1 MSDSYIRRLFAGR
14 LGGANFGKE
23 DVIYKFEKIK
33 RAKRAVVAANPGV
46 EMIDMGVGEPDWM
59 ADKIVV
65 DELSTQAARPENR
78 GYTDN
83 GIAEFKEAAAK
94 YMEKVYGVRGLDPA
108 SQVNHAIGSKPALAM
123 MPAVFINPGD
133 VTLMTVPGYPVMGT
147 HTAYYGGEVYN
158 MPLNRAAGFLPEL
171 DLVPDEKLARA
182 KMLYINYPNN
192 PTGATATAKFFDK
205 VVAFAKKHNLVVVQD
220 AAYGALVYGQKPL
233 SFLSVDGGAEVG
245 VEVHSLSKAFNMT
258 GWRLAFVAGNR
269 LVVSGFAQ
277 VKDNCDSGQFAAIQR
292 AGIAALNNTSI
303 TDRTVA
309 KYERRLKAMVAALRG
324 VGFDARV
331 PGGTFYLYVPAP
343 KGIRGGPR
351 FANAEECGQF
361 LIREKLISTVPE
373 DEVGN
378 FLRFSCTFVAKDEA
392 EEKRVLDLM
401 ARRLKEVGFEF

>member
-14 LGGANFGKE
+14 LGGGNFGKGDE
-23 DVIYKFEKIK
+23 IYKFEKIK
-33 RAKRAVVAANPGV
+33 RAKRAAVAANPGV

-65 DELSTQAARPENR
+65 DELSAQAAKPENR

-108 SQVNHAIGSKPALAM
+108 TQVNHAIGSKPALAM

-147 HTAYYGGEVYN
+147 HTEYYGGEVYN
-158 MPLNRAAGFLPEL
+158 MPLNRSAGFLPEL
-171 DLVPDEKLARA
+171 DLVPEEKLAKA

-205 VVAFAKKHNLVVVQD
+205 VVSFAKKHNLVVVQD

-292 AGIAALNNTSI
+292 AGIAALNDTSI

-331 PGGTFYLYVPAP
+331 PGGTFYLFVPAP
-343 KGIRGGPR
+343 KGIRGGAR

-373 DEVGN
+373 DMVGN
-378 FLRFSCTFVAKDEA
+378 FLRFSCTFVARDEA
-392 EEKRVLDLM
+392 DEKRVLDLM